1 MGQKK
6 GQPVVINDK
15 QFESKSE
22 VMKYLYDEQKLSV
35 SEIVK
40 AMKEADI
47 EVRYQFVYSV
57 IDKHTNGKIKQGD
70 PNKKTKSQMF
80 REMYDEGKTVGEI
93 AKETGSNYTF
103 VFSVIKKYRQEKGK

>member
-1 MGQKK
+1 VSKK
-6 GQPVVINDK
+6 NARAVVINDK

-22 VMKYLYDEQKLSV
+22 AIKYLYDEQKLSV

-57 IDKHTNGKIKQGD
+57 IDKHTNGQIKYRE
-70 PNKKTKSQMF
+70 NKQTKSQQF
-80 REMYDEGKTVGEI
+80 RDLFDQGLTIAEI
-93 AKETGSNYTF
+93 AKKTNSNYTF
-103 VFSVIKKYRQEKGK
+103 VFSVIKKYKESK